1 LITQEVKVSVPTDSY
16 IDASIFHADVE
27 YIETLWRRA
36 TVGPLDIPLIDIG
49 EGAPLV
55 FVPILEH
62 LEFVY
67 ARQVRAFS
75 QSRRVILYRRRET
88 RTRPVGLIERAG
100 ELRSVLDSL
109 GLACVDLVA
118 HGDAAMV
125 LFEFAVRY
133 PQRCRSLIIIAQGAD
148 YQIAPHPLIWLL
160 HELFV
165 RLPVEYLLPAWFLRR
180 IVINYIIAHHPTSDT
195 GPTCSLPRRLIEE
208 QFRKIALWPFVYKF
222 SVLPIIHNFDIRK
235 RLDQLTMPIL
245 LINRNDDVLAPEP
258 KTRWLAENL
267 PNCAGYHVISG
278 GERFFM
284 YSQADTLNQLV
295 RNFLKDRSAESGGPG
310 TQPFAGELGDS
321 SNSPVYFSPP

>member
-1 LITQEVKVSVPTDSY
+1 MNTVTIPT
-16 IDASIFHADVE
+16 IEETTFRADVA
-27 YIETLWRRA
+27 YIEQLWRRT
-36 TVGPLDIPLIDIG
+36 TVGQLDIPLIDIG
-49 EGAPLV
+49 KGAPLV

-67 ARQVRAFS
+67 ARQVRTFS

-88 RTRPVGLIERAG
+88 RTRSVGLAERAE

-109 GLACVDLVA
+109 GLECVDFIA

-160 HELFV
+160 HEIFV
-165 RLPVEYLLPAWFLRR
+165 RLPVEHFLPAWFLRR
-180 IVINYIIAHHPTSDT
+180 IVINYIVSHQTSADNDL
-195 GPTCSLPRRLIEE
+195 TCGLQRSLIEE
-208 QFRKIALWPFVYKF
+208 QFRKIELWPFVYKF
-222 SVLPIIHNFDIRK
+222 SVLPIIHYFDMRE

-245 LINRNDDVLAPEP
+245 LINREDDALAPEP
-258 KTRWLAENL
+258 ETRWLSEHL
-267 PNCAGYHVISG
+267 PNCVGYHVISG

-284 YSQADTLNQLV
+284 YSQANIVNQLIED
-295 RNFLKDRSAESGGPG
+295 FLSVVSY
-310 TQPFAGELGDS
+310 
-321 SNSPVYFSPP
+321 NHM

>member
-1 LITQEVKVSVPTDSY
+1 MNAVMIPS
-16 IDASIFHADVE
+16 IDKTTFSSD
-27 YIETLWRRA
+27 IEFIESLWRRIPI
-36 TVGPLDIPLIDIG
+36 GQLDIPVIDIG
-49 EGAPLV
+49 DGVPLV

-67 ARQVRAFS
+67 ARQIREFS

-88 RTRPVGLIERAG
+88 RTRPVGLAERAE
-100 ELRSVLDSL
+100 ELHSVLDSL
-109 GLACVDLVA
+109 GLECVDLIA

-160 HELFV
+160 HEIFV
-165 RLPVEYLLPAWFLRR
+165 RLPVEHFLPAWFLRR
-180 IVINYIIAHHPTSDT
+180 IVINYIVAHAMSPGTDL
-195 GPTCSLPRRLIEE
+195 TCRLPRSLIEE
-208 QFRKIALWPFVYKF
+208 QFCKIALWPFVYKY
-222 SVLPIIHNFDIRK
+222 SVLPVIHYFDMRE

-245 LINRNDDVLAPEP
+245 LINREDDVLAPEL
-258 KTRWLAENL
+258 KTRWLAEHL

-284 YSQADTLNQLV
+284 YSQANIVNQFIEK
-295 RNFLKDRSAESGGPG
+295 FLSVSDN
-310 TQPFAGELGDS
+310 QI
-321 SNSPVYFSPP
+321 

>member
-1 LITQEVKVSVPTDSY
+1 MSAPTDSY
-16 IDASIFHADVE
+16 IDASTFHADVE

-36 TVGPLDIPLIDIG
+36 TVGPLDMPLIDIG

-88 RTRPVGLIERAG
+88 RTRPVGLVERAA

-165 RLPVEYLLPAWFLRR
+165 RLPVEYFLPAWFLRR
-180 IVINYIIAHHPTSDT
+180 IVINYIIAHHPTSGT
-195 GPTCSLPRRLIEE
+195 SPTRSLPRHLIEE

-267 PNCAGYHVISG
+267 PNCAGYHVITG

-310 TQPFAGELGDS
+310 TQSFNGELGDS

>member
-1 LITQEVKVSVPTDSY
+1 VRAPTVPY
-16 IDASIFHADVE
+16 IDECTFHADVE

-36 TVGPLDIPLIDIG
+36 SVGSLDTPLIDIG

-88 RTRPVGLIERAG
+88 RTRPVGLVERAE
-100 ELRSVLDSL
+100 ELRSILDSL
-109 GLACVDLVA
+109 GLACVDLIA

-133 PQRCRSLIIIAQGAD
+133 PQRCRSLVIIAQGAD

-165 RLPVEYLLPAWFLRR
+165 RLPVEHFLPAWFLRR
-180 IVINYIIAHHPTSDT
+180 IVINYIVAHHPNPTSDT
-195 GPTCSLPRRLIEE
+195 SPTCSLPRHLIEE

-222 SVLPIIHNFDIRK
+222 SVLPIIHNYDMRK

-245 LINRNDDVLAPEP
+245 LINRNDDVLAPET
-258 KTRWLAENL
+258 KTRWLAESL
-267 PNCAGYHVISG
+267 PDCVGYHVISG

-284 YSQADTLNQLV
+284 YSQADTVNQLV
-295 RNFLKDRSAESGGPG
+295 REFLLSLLPAVGG
-310 TQPFAGELGDS
+310 
-321 SNSPVYFSPP
+321 